1 MIGPKYLE
9 VIWQGSDDVRTL
21 LLEYDYLKFDPD
33 KFILV
38 YKCCVFVCSVYV
50 LSDLFYLDNICNNLK
65 F

>member
-1 MIGPKYLE
+1 VIGPKYLE

-38 YKCCVFVCSVYV
+38 YMCLCICVRVYV